1 MDDEQQPVGE
11 IADVD
16 FSSEEAETTVEAS
29 LALRPAPKP
38 RTKKQVREKHFSNAL
53 VVRRETGEKILVP
66 LEAKDNR
73 HANMVVASMMREL
86 VKTNIDIY
94 KASGEA
100 LKPKELADLATAAKL
115 AAELSYRAYEPDAGE
130 LNEDGSLKAPTGA
143 VSGLITGMQAIGKG
157 MADGFAEK
165 PQGFAAIMQSLDE
178 LGKKKGT
185 AKTVSAESA
194 AKESPVVDV

>member
-1 MDDEQQPVGE
+1 MDEQEP
-11 IADVD
+11 
-16 FSSEEAETTVEAS
+16 TVEAVDIS
-29 LALRPAPKP
+29 SEVEPCVEATLALRPAPKP
-38 RTKKQVREKHFSNAL
+38 RVKKQMREKHFSNAL
-53 VVRRETGEKILVP
+53 VIRRETGEKVLVP

-100 LKPKELADLATAAKL
+100 LKPKDLADLATAAKL
-115 AAELSYRAYEPDAGE
+115 AADLSYRAYEPNEGE
-130 LNEDGSLKAPTGA
+130 MNEDGSLKAPTGA

-178 LGKKKGT
+178 LGKKK
-185 AKTVSAESA
+185 AAPKNVSPEPT
-194 AKESPVVDV
+194 KEA

>member
-1 MDDEQQPVGE
+1 MDKQEPMIEVVDISNEVD
-11 IADVD
+11 ADVC
-16 FSSEEAETTVEAS
+16 AT
-29 LALRPAPKP
+29 LALRPPVKV
-38 RTKKQVREKHFSNAL
+38 RVKKQMREKYFSNAL
-53 VVRRETGEKILVP
+53 VIRRETGEKILVP

-115 AAELSYRAYEPDAGE
+115 AAELSYKAYEPDASE
-130 LNEDGSLKAPTGA
+130 LGEDGQLKAPSGQ

-165 PQGFAAIMQSLDE
+165 PQGFAAIMQSLDD
-178 LGKKKGT
+178 LGKKK
-185 AKTVSAESA
+185 AAPKNVSPEPS
-194 AKESPVVDV
+194 K

>member
-1 MDDEQQPVGE
+1 MNEQEPTVE
-11 IADVD
+11 AVD
-16 FSSEEAETTVEAS
+16 ISSEVETTVEAT

-38 RTKKQVREKHFSNAL
+38 RVKKQMREKHFSNAL
-53 VVRRETGEKILVP
+53 VIRRETGDKVLVP

-73 HANMVVASMMREL
+73 HANMVVASMVREL
-86 VKTNIDIY
+86 VKTNIDLY

-130 LNEDGSLKAPTGA
+130 MNEDGLLKAPTVA
-143 VSGLITGMQAIGKG
+143 VSGLISGMQAIGKG

-178 LGKKKGT
+178 LGKKKP
-185 AKTVSAESA
+185 APKNVSPEAT
-194 AKESPVVDV
+194 K

>member
-1 MDDEQQPVGE
+1 MDEQEPT
-11 IADVD
+11 VD
-16 FSSEEAETTVEAS
+16 AVDISIDAEPAIEAT
-29 LALRPAPKP
+29 LALRPVPKP
-38 RTKKQVREKHFSNAL
+38 RVKKQMREKHFSNAL
-53 VVRRETGEKILVP
+53 VIRRETGDKVLVP

-115 AAELSYRAYEPDAGE
+115 AAELSYRAYEPNEGE
-130 LNEDGSLKAPTGA
+130 MNEDGSLKAPTGA

-157 MADGFAEK
+157 MADGFSEK

-178 LGKKKGT
+178 LGKKK
-185 AKTVSAESA
+185 ASPKNVSPEPT
-194 AKESPVVDV
+194 KEVQ